1 MPPKKDQASKPQRA
15 KAAPKQTKAAKSKS
29 SSYGAKDITVL
40 EGLEAVLD
48 LPLIVD
54 RPNLLYGPWAEVPTT
69 TAGVLLAKVH
79 VAAHP
84 LLAIAALTLT
94 VLGNV
99 RGALI
104 ALAAISVVTWLSFL
118 PVALQDGLPFQSDVE
133 GCGEQSGDVE

>member
-1 MPPKKDQASKPQRA
+1 MEGISSDCYDT
-15 KAAPKQTKAAKSKS
+15 QTTHHTQENLFGLRCGLILVAL
-29 SSYGAKDITVL
+29 L

-104 ALAAISVVTWLSFL
+104 VGA
-118 PVALQDGLPFQSDVE
+118 
-133 GCGEQSGDVE
+133 